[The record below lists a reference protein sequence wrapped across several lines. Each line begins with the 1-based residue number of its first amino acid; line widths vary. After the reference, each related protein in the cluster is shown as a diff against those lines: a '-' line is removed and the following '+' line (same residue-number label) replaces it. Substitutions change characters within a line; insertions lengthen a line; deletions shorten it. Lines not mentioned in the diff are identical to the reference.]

1 MCNSSLRK
9 RKEIKWDL
17 RNIWRINGK
26 NFPNLIF
33 KKKNRTHRS
42 KKPNILK
49 QDFSKVIVKFLKNK
63 DKILKKDQRKR
74 SILY

>member
-33 KKKNRTHRS
+33 KKKSNPQIQETQYSQAGFFKGNS
-42 KKPNILK
+42 KISEK
-49 QDFSKVIVKFLKNK
+49 Q
-63 DKILKKDQRKR
+63 R
-74 SILY
+74 

>member
-1 MCNSSLRK
+1 MAK
-9 RKEIKWDL
+9 IFQ
-17 RNIWRINGK
+17 IWY
-26 NFPNLIF
+26 L
-33 KKKNRTHRS
+33 KKNRTHRS

-49 QDFSKVIVKFLKNK
+49 QDFSKVIVKFLQNK